1 MMNFTKISFLLL
13 FAVVVTV
20 NGNEFEN
27 YTCPD
32 LCDPNSC
39 SVPDN
44 ECLAGL
50 VKVRKY
56 FNESSWVYYRRFLF
70 LPISSYSFSFNRT
83 RNRIIVIVV

>member
-1 MMNFTKISFLLL
+1 MMFFIKIFFLL
-13 FAVVVTV
+13 FTVIVTV

-50 VKVRKY
+50 VKVSK
-56 FNESSWVYYRRFLF
+56 
-70 LPISSYSFSFNRT
+70 
-83 RNRIIVIVV
+83 